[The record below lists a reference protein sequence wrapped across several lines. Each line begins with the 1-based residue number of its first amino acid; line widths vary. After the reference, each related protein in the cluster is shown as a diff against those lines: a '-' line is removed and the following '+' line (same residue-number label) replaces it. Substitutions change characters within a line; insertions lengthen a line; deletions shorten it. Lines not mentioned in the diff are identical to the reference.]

1 MFEQFLDAYRL
12 TASSGGQEV
21 SDSVHPVLKPL
32 FSQLGGS
39 TFDNGLYRVHTP
51 ASAAEIDG
59 YVVDAFPELAGRVAC
74 FGFDWLG
81 QQWAI
86 DTESGTPDDPHVL
99 LLNPN
104 SGEVSPFPI
113 VFSRFHD
120 NVLIDIK
127 DLGERLLGDW
137 AAEYPGQLP
146 LAFDEC
152 VGNKIPLFMG
162 GADAFENME
171 KQNLQVLWGTHSQIL
186 GQLR

>member
-12 TASSGGQEV
+12 TAAGGGQEV
-21 SDSVHPVLKPL
+21 PDSVHPVLAPL

-39 TFDNGLYRVHTP
+39 TFDDGLYRVHTP
-51 ASAAEIDG
+51 ASAAVIDG
-59 YVVDAFPELAGRVAC
+59 YVVDAFPELDGRVAC

-86 DTESGTPDDPHVL
+86 DTGSGTPDDPHIL

-104 SGEVSPFPI
+104 TGEVSPFP
-113 VFSRFHD
+113 VAFSRFHD
-120 NVLIDIK
+120 DVLIDIK
-127 DLGERLLGDW
+127 DLGERHFGEW

-152 VGNKIPLFMG
+152 VGNKIPIFIG
-162 GADAFENME
+162 GDDSFENMR
-171 KQNLQVLWGTHSQIL
+171 KQNLQVLWGAHSQIL